1 ACGRL
6 ARARAALIPTV
17 RIADLRRHLG
27 EEVRL
32 QGWLHNKR
40 SSGKIQFLI
49 VRDGSSF
56 AQAVV
61 ARAAVPEA
69 DWTAAEQAG
78 QESSLEVTGRVGEEK
93 RAPGGYEVDV
103 TGLTVRQAVDEYPIT
118 PNEHG
123 TASLM

>member
-1 ACGRL
+1 MNSSTKNTQDDS
-6 ARARAALIPTV
+6 P
-17 RIADLRRHLG
+17 RIARISDFRNHVG
-27 EEVRL
+27 QEVRV

-49 VRDGSSF
+49 VRDGSGF

-69 DWTAAEQAG
+69 AWAAAEAAG
-78 QESSLEVTGRVGEEK
+78 QESSLELTGKVKEDK

-103 TGLTVRQAVDEYPIT
+103 TGLTVHQAVHDYPIT
-118 PNEHG
+118 PKEHG
-123 TASLM
+123 TAFL